1 MSNAKRAKHWHS
13 KILKP
18 GCFFLAYSVFLCFMK
33 LTLVQQGPGPDRVA
47 ELGVTNLPSDLRS
60 DASYA
65 ETMGFA
71 RLLTCKPAFTYL

>member
-1 MSNAKRAKHWHS
+1 
-13 KILKP
+13 
-18 GCFFLAYSVFLCFMK
+18 MK